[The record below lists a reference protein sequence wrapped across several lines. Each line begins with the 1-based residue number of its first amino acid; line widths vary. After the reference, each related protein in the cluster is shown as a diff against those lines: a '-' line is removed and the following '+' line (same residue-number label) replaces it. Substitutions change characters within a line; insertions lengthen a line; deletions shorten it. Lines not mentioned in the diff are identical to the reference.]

1 MRSMLFLLLVLTVPV
16 AAYADYDLGLV
27 AFDRGDFPTAERAF
41 SPLDRNGNPAAQYS
55 LAILYLKTTPPQY
68 GRAIPWLEKS
78 AGAGLP
84 DAQYMLGMLSLY
96 GVGMT
101 QNTEQGMRW
110 LQRASDKANEEAQA
124 MLEQLKRA
132 RLREAETQRRK
143 TEQARDLP
151 AELARAAATEQAL
164 RKRLAESR
172 HAQKQLESERQSLN
186 KARARDSQAKEAMRR
201 TQARLEAELEAI
213 RLQLAKAE
221 RARAA
226 QAAVKAEAAG
236 AEVVR
241 AAEDA
246 SGEAVLTGKIVEIL
260 ADGVLLAEV
269 SRRVQGRSE
278 VFPEGLVVFLGLA
291 GAAGLS
297 EGQAVAYAAEPA
309 TPYRYKYESGATGRI
324 RAFRVIGE

>member
-1 MRSMLFLLLVLTVPV
+1 MRSMLFLLLALSVPV
-16 AAYADYDLGLV
+16 AVYADYDLGLV
-27 AFDRGDFPTAERAF
+27 AFDRGDFPTAEREF
-41 SPLDRNGNPAAQYS
+41 SPLARNGNPAAQYS
-55 LAILYLKTTPPQY
+55 LAMLYLKTTPPQY

-84 DAQYMLGMLSLY
+84 EAQYMLGMLSLY

-110 LQRASDKANEEAQA
+110 LQRASDKANEDARA
-124 MLEQLKRA
+124 MLEQLKSA
-132 RLREAETQRRK
+132 RLREAETQRSK
-143 TEQARDLP
+143 TEQARDLR

-164 RKRLAESR
+164 EKRLAESR
-172 HAQKQLESERQSLN
+172 HAQKQLESERQSLK
-186 KARARDSQAKEAMRR
+186 KARARDSQAKEEMRR
-201 TQARLEAELEAI
+201 TQARLQGELEAI

-226 QAAVKAEAAG
+226 QATVKAEAAG
-236 AEVVR
+236 EGVR
-241 AAEDA
+241 VAEDA
-246 SGEAVLTGKIVEIL
+246 SGEAVLRGKVVEIL

-278 VFPEGLVVFLGLA
+278 LFPEGFVVFLGLA
-291 GAAGLS
+291 ATDGLS
-297 EGQAVAYAAEPA
+297 EGQEVAYAAEPA